1 MTEVTRQRPPWEATI
16 ISWCVTAVVIVFT
29 VCVIIGMIGLLI
41 FGLNVLSH
49 HTG

>member
-1 MTEVTRQRPPWEATI
+1 VQRPRQRPPWEATV
-16 ISWCVTAVVIVFT
+16 ISACITAVIVVAT
-29 VCVIIGMIGLLI
+29 ICAIIGIVGLLI